1 MNIGAA
7 RRNTFGRK
15 QIRQF
20 RQGRVNARKYLAQQK
35 RMISARSRRLQKKLE
50 TSFRK
55 DLRIIISQVKAG
67 VTPSFGAS
75 VARKEREIE
84 ATVRSETRKLFNT
97 VVEIN
102 DAKYERVFTKQVDL
116 GFGFSR
122 PEAVARWTN
131 EFIQNREIIF
141 AGISQSMTRKIL
153 DDIQELD
160 AEGIGV
166 DALARQINRKY
177 SGINR
182 RRAALIARTETHNAA
197 GYGQHNYHKSLSS
210 DLGVSMVKQWVAT
223 LDARTRSSHAQMNGT
238 QVSMDEPFMM
248 PNGREMQY
256 VGDPDGGAAN
266 VINCRCAIVYID
278 ADDDVEDSKDP
289 PPSDDLPTDDQGRPL
304 GLDNIAM
311 QKKYGALSGTALT
324 SAIETSKNRITRTV
338 KDNSETWGELKDTVR
353 FYGGRGKREY
363 GVVQEEV
370 FGEKADS
377 AALFAIDEI
386 TQELNALADL
396 LGVKKIRGYKAI
408 KRRGAVADMGDG
420 VMGLSTS
427 YLRKIRKG
435 KFENKDREPS
445 TWKFG
450 DDVRLRPFTSDE
462 YLTSWVDDLR
472 STMYHEFGHVV
483 HQTFKVNR
491 VSDYYDPPLEK
502 WLKGKRLRGTGAT
515 RYADANGKEWFAEN
529 FSLWAKGRDD
539 LVSPRFL
546 KVINLI
552 KAGEMPDGKT

>member
-1 MNIGAA
+1 
-7 RRNTFGRK
+7 
-15 QIRQF
+15 
-20 RQGRVNARKYLAQQK
+20 
-35 RMISARSRRLQKKLE
+35 MISARSRRLQKKLE

-102 DAKYERVFTKQVDL
+102 DQKYERVFTKQVDL

-278 ADDDVEDSKDP
+278 ADDNVEDREMPQQQPPQESEDNEFARIEVDKFGRPQNNVTQAQFAKEFSGMSAAALRDRGRRSVDRIKQRLRQAEGAYGEYHKDVSRFRGRSP
-289 PPSDDLPTDDQGRPL
+289 DDYYKIKDLPQVTEFTEPL
-304 GLDNIAM
+304 VPIAM
-311 QKKYGALSGTALT
+311 
-324 SAIETSKNRITRTV
+324 ERV
-338 KDNSETWGELKDTVR
+338 MDELDAM
-353 FYGGRGKREY
+353 
-363 GVVQEEV
+363 
-370 FGEKADS
+370 ADH
-377 AALFAIDEI
+377 F
-386 TQELNALADL
+386 
-396 LGVKKIRGYKAI
+396 KIPRLRGYKTTNKAN
-408 KRRGAVADMGDG
+408 ASMGDG
-420 VMGLSTS
+420 VMAISDNMMAGMRNGLRNPSYRDNTS
-427 YLRKIRKG
+427 K
-435 KFENKDREPS
+435 
-445 TWKFG
+445 WKMG
-450 DDVRLRPFTSDE
+450 DDPAYRPTTVKAFE
-462 YLTSWVDDLR
+462 GEAFERYR
-472 STMYHEFGHVV
+472 STMYHEFAHHI
-483 HQTFKVNR
+483 HQTWGYNFAAASADNR
-491 VSDYYDPPLEK
+491 RGYFFPKIEKILKGRRNWKKTGASNYSDY
-502 WLKGKRLRGTGAT
+502 
-515 RYADANGKEWFAEN
+515 NMKEWFAEN
-529 FSLWAKGRDD
+529 FSLWARGKDD
-539 LVSPRFL
+539 LVAPRFKKFIEDL
-546 KVINLI
+546 ASGVDV
-552 KAGEMPDGKT
+552 DGI

>member
-97 VVEIN
+97 IVEIN
-102 DAKYERVFTKQVDL
+102 DEKYERVFTKQVDL

-278 ADDDVEDSKDP
+278 AEDNVEDEIQENRMDFSGKLPDRFATANNTLADYEDVMTNQVTQKQLRLQKRLATPTFATFFKNGKDKGFYSHYVGEGQVTTTARNRGGQTLTHEYGHHIDYRLIKDEVTDIGQRATAGRTWSEQSPKFKAAIRSDRNTNGLSGKTKQENILRWQNKLYERSASGRLELRKPEFGNYSDIIDALTRGDSFSDYGFWGHGRTYYGKRGMVPKEIFANLYSLRKTKYWPDVKKNLPELAQAFDDV
-289 PPSDDLPTDDQGRPL
+289 
-304 GLDNIAM
+304 
-311 QKKYGALSGTALT
+311 
-324 SAIETSKNRITRTV
+324 
-338 KDNSETWGELKDTVR
+338 
-353 FYGGRGKREY
+353 
-363 GVVQEEV
+363 
-370 FGEKADS
+370 
-377 AALFAIDEI
+377 IDE
-386 TQELNALADL
+386 ALDA
-396 LGVKKIRGYKAI
+396 AI
-408 KRRGAVADMGDG
+408 
-420 VMGLSTS
+420 
-427 YLRKIRKG
+427 
-435 KFENKDREPS
+435 
-445 TWKFG
+445 
-450 DDVRLRPFTSDE
+450 
-462 YLTSWVDDLR
+462 
-472 STMYHEFGHVV
+472 
-483 HQTFKVNR
+483 
-491 VSDYYDPPLEK
+491 
-502 WLKGKRLRGTGAT
+502 
-515 RYADANGKEWFAEN
+515 
-529 FSLWAKGRDD
+529 
-539 LVSPRFL
+539 
-546 KVINLI
+546 
-552 KAGEMPDGKT
+552 